1 MTFLVSLLVALVV
14 VIIIATPVF
23 MLVHKMKNDK
33 AYHENV
39 EEDDIQANNEWT
51 VVAWKGIDLPM
62 RLEEVPIFQG
72 MLSKQKDEMAN
83 DIRLKLKKGIIKK
96 VETRHGVM
104 YESTNKKINAFE
116 QEYRKNQNA

>member
-1 MTFLVSLLVALVV
+1 MTFLISLLVALVV
-14 VIIIATPVF
+14 VIILATPVL
-23 MLVHKMKNDK
+23 MLVHKMKNEK

-39 EEDDIQANNEWT
+39 EEDDTQANNEWT
-51 VVAWKGIDLPM
+51 VVVWKGIDLPM

-72 MLSKQKDEMAN
+72 MLSKDKDAMAN

-96 VETRHGVM
+96 VETRYGVM